1 MAFNSFDPTTG
12 IEQLYVSAAGLAR
25 IYAVKPVNDR
35 WLGRLPQNQFEVSD
49 MQTEFWMEASY
60 REQFRLIQIIK
71 RPAGRPPAAGRRSR
85 A

>member
-12 IEQLYVSAAGLAR
+12 IEQLYVNASGLAR

-60 REQFRLIQIIK
+60 REQFRLDHQ